1 VAHTGRARP
10 HDSPAVQ
17 FPLVLVCLL
26 SGFGLALAQNPVPFV
41 SQPLVPAAV
50 APGGPGFTL
59 TVHGTGFVSGAT
71 VKWNDTPLTTSFA
84 SSAQL
89 TATVPAANIMAAGTA
104 SVTVLN
110 PGTSAASN
118 NVFLSVVVPSPTV
131 VYSNAPASPI
141 YLGKTGVTPNEP
153 LSIAAAD
160 FNGDGKLDLALGI
173 QQAGNPGYVNVL
185 LGNGDGT
192 FTPVSSLF
200 VTGNCPCSIA
210 LGDINGDGKLD
221 LAVANY
227 TDNTVTILL
236 GNGDGTF
243 LRGSGSAPSVGAG
256 PTAVAMGDF
265 NGDKNLDLVVANSVD
280 NALTVLLGNG
290 DGTFTLASSPPAV
303 GTPFGLGVGDFNGD
317 GKLDVAVANFDIS
330 TVTILLGNG
339 DGTFTPAP
347 SPPATS
353 GTTLAVGDFNGDGK
367 LDLAMTDRGDST
379 VTVLLGNGDGTLIPI
394 NQCCGTSVSF
404 THTLGMTAGDFNGDG
419 KLDLDVAIQDL
430 QPMFPVDY
438 VAILLGKGD
447 GTFAPTDF
455 SLLLPDDPFSLVVG
469 DFNGDG
475 KLDFATASDPYSYIP
490 VLLQTPPSGTGPDFA
505 VSASGTSLTVQAGG
519 TANYPIQ
526 VLSLDGF
533 LGAVSLSC
541 SGAPSHAMCSIPPAS
556 VFLFD
561 SAIATITLSVTTTA
575 PSQAVT
581 RGVLPQSRRPSA
593 LWGALM
599 GLMFV

>member
-1 VAHTGRARP
+1 MWPTLDALAGTIRQRF
-10 HDSPAVQ
+10 SS
-17 FPLVLVCLL
+17 LVLVCLL
-26 SGFGLALAQNPVPFV
+26 SRFGLALAQHPVPFV
-41 SQPLVPAAV
+41 SQPFVPAAV

-141 YLGKTGVTPNEP
+141 YQGKTGVTPNEP

-192 FTPVSSLF
+192 YTPVSSLF

-210 LGDINGDGKLD
+210 LGDINGDGK
-221 LAVANY
+221 
-227 TDNTVTILL
+227 
-236 GNGDGTF
+236 
-243 LRGSGSAPSVGAG
+243 
-256 PTAVAMGDF
+256 
-265 NGDKNLDLVVANSVD
+265 LDLVVANSVD

-353 GTTLAVGDFNGDGK
+353 GTTLAVGDFDGDGK

-419 KLDLDVAIQDL
+419 KLDLAVAIQDL

-469 DFNGDG
+469 DFN
-475 KLDFATASDPYSYIP
+475 
-490 VLLQTPPSGTGPDFA
+490 
-505 VSASGTSLTVQAGG
+505 
-519 TANYPIQ
+519 
-526 VLSLDGF
+526 
-533 LGAVSLSC
+533 
-541 SGAPSHAMCSIPPAS
+541 
-556 VFLFD
+556 
-561 SAIATITLSVTTTA
+561 
-575 PSQAVT
+575 
-581 RGVLPQSRRPSA
+581 
-593 LWGALM
+593 
-599 GLMFV
+599 

>member
-1 VAHTGRARP
+1 MWPTLDALAGTIRQRF
-10 HDSPAVQ
+10 SS
-17 FPLVLVCLL
+17 LVLVCLL

-50 APGGPGFTL
+50 APGWPAFTL
-59 TVHGTGFVSGAT
+59 PVHCTGYVSSAT
-71 VKWNDTPLTTSFA
+71 VKWNDTPLTTRLA

-153 LSIAAAD
+153 LSIAAPD
-160 FNGDGKLDLALGI
+160 LNGDGKLDLALGI
-173 QQAGNPGYVNVL
+173 QQAGSPGYVNVL

-192 FTPVSSLF
+192 YTPVSSLF

-221 LAVANY
+221 LAVSNY
-227 TDNTVTILL
+227 TATTVTILL
-236 GNGDGTF
+236 GNGDGTL

-339 DGTFTPAP
+339 DGTF
-347 SPPATS
+347 
-353 GTTLAVGDFNGDGK
+353 
-367 LDLAMTDRGDST
+367 
-379 VTVLLGNGDGTLIPI
+379 
-394 NQCCGTSVSF
+394 
-404 THTLGMTAGDFNGDG
+404 
-419 KLDLDVAIQDL
+419 
-430 QPMFPVDY
+430 
-438 VAILLGKGD
+438 
-447 GTFAPTDF
+447 APTDF

-475 KLDFATASDPYSYIP
+475 KLDFATASDPYNYIS

-505 VSASGTSLTVQAGG
+505 VSASGTSLTVQ
-519 TANYPIQ
+519 TKNTTNYPI
-526 VLSLDGF
+526 
-533 LGAVSLSC
+533 
-541 SGAPSHAMCSIPPAS
+541 
-556 VFLFD
+556 
-561 SAIATITLSVTTTA
+561 
-575 PSQAVT
+575 
-581 RGVLPQSRRPSA
+581 
-593 LWGALM
+593 
-599 GLMFV
+599 